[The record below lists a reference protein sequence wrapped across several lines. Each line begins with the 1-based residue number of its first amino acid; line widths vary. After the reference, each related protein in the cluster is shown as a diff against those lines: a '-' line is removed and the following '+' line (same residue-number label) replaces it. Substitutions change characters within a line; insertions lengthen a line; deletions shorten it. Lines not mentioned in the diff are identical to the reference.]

1 MLTRREAIA
10 GLVSA
15 LPAFAEFPDIRGIP
29 ADLATPAVTA
39 AAPGP
44 GLRVRQS
51 LPEYEGTDVHHALYL
66 PVDWRPRRRYP
77 VIVEYAGNGNYRNPY
92 GDVSEGTVEGS
103 NLGYGISGGRGF
115 LWVCMPYVDSNQKRN
130 EILWWGDA
138 AATVDYCKK
147 AVNSVCG
154 EFGGDPRSVFLAGFS
169 RGAIACN
176 YIGLRDD
183 EIARLWLGF
192 IAYSQY
198 DGVKTWPYPDCD
210 RASAVN
216 RLGRLKGRA
225 QFIIQENSV
234 EQTREF
240 LQSTGIQAPF
250 TLVTLPF
257 RNHNDAW
264 TLRDIPER
272 RRVRA
277 WVKKTLKER
286 PGSDRQV

>member
-1 MLTRREAIA
+1 MLTRRQAIGA
-10 GLVSA
+10 LVSA
-15 LPAFAEFPDIRGIP
+15 LPATLPAFTEFPDIRTIP
-29 ADLATPAVTA
+29 PDLVTPAVTVG
-39 AAPGP
+39 APGP
-44 GLRVRQS
+44 GLRVRQT
-51 LPEYEGTDVHHALYL
+51 LPEYEGTEVHHALYL
-66 PVDWRPRRRYP
+66 PVDWHPRRRYP
-77 VIVEYAGNGNYRNPY
+77 VIVEYAGNGNYHNQY

-103 NLGYGISGGRGF
+103 NLGYGISGGRKF
-115 LWVCMPYVDSNQKRN
+115 LWVSMPYIDLDQKRN
-130 EILWWGDA
+130 QILWWGDA

-147 AVNSVCG
+147 AVNNVYR

-210 RASAVN
+210 RASAVK
-216 RLGRLKGRA
+216 RLERLKGRA

-240 LQSTGIQAPF
+240 LRSTDIQAPF
-250 TLVTLPF
+250 TFVTLPF
-257 RNHNDAW
+257 RNHNDTW
-264 TLRDIPER
+264 VLRNIPER

-277 WVKKTLKER
+277 WVKRTLKKR
-286 PGSDRQV
+286 PGA